1 MHKHICVKAVKERVA
16 ERSGPLRSHKQTV
29 QRPHLFRY
37 LLRAYKAICCFA
49 SFSRCVAIAIQ
60 PPVSRLGLT
69 WRSLP
74 KGNCGWKSKEQTLHA
89 SAKKWKSR
97 KSVWEP
103 RAPGPLVQPESKVVR
118 DCLKWT
124 QSGYWK
130 AEGGVPSLDPIGER
144 CPGFR
149 S

>member
-1 MHKHICVKAVKERVA
+1 MLRGLARCDHTSKQSKGRIYSDIYCAPTKQSAALPRSPAV
-16 ERSGPLRSHKQTV
+16 L
-29 QRPHLFRY
+29 
-37 LLRAYKAICCFA
+37 LLR
-49 SFSRCVAIAIQ
+49 FS
-60 PPVSRLGLT
+60 PTPVSRLGLT